1 MRTFGFRLLTILFL
15 PALLAAAGP
24 GTWAPSGD
32 CTPTRYEQAAGLLAD
47 GRVLVTGG
55 QGGMSGEFLTSA
67 KLFQAPSGWS
77 DVAPMAQPRSV
88 HTQTLLADGRVLV
101 AGGHIEILN
110 PDGSG
115 TFVYL
120 NSAEIYSPS
129 TNTWAPAAAM
139 NEARGFHTATLLS
152 NGKVLVAGGVS
163 PATLSSAEIYDPVLN
178 TWTEVAPMTQPRW
191 SHAALKLLDGRVLV
205 AASWL
210 AAMPTEIYDPV
221 AGTWTPSGFLS
232 SGGFNNLLFQLPDG
246 RVLFCDGTV
255 FTFSLATQTWTQGA
269 SMPVGTN
276 PVSADLLKDGRLIVT
291 GGQNDA
297 VQADVRVYDPT
308 RDTWT
313 IDASMA
319 NPRSNHSTVT
329 MPDGRVVV
337 ACGFTG
343 SGLIAAT
350 ELYTPAASDTTP
362 PVITAPASV
371 VVEQTSPAGAP
382 ASIPVSAVDAVD
394 GPVPVTSD
402 APAIF
407 PPGKT
412 TVHFTAVDHAGN
424 VAHASTEVLVVDTT
438 PPTITSIRA
447 TPSALWPPNGK
458 LVPVALTVGATDLAD
473 PAPKSMIHSI
483 TSNEPPGAGE
493 TDWVITGHLAAT
505 LRAKK
510 NHGGATRIYTI
521 VVRCTDASGN
531 FSDKPVTVA
540 VTP

>member
-1 MRTFGFRLLTILFL
+1 MGGAMRTFGFRLLTILFL

-191 SHAALKLLDGRVLV
+191 SHAAVRMADGRVLV

-210 AAMPTEIYDPV
+210 AAMAAEIYDPIGDV
-221 AGTWTPSGFLS
+221 WT
-232 SGGFNNLLFQLPDG
+232 
-246 RVLFCDGTV
+246 
-255 FTFSLATQTWTQGA
+255 
-269 SMPVGTN
+269 
-276 PVSADLLKDGRLIVT
+276 
-291 GGQNDA
+291 
-297 VQADVRVYDPT
+297 
-308 RDTWT
+308 
-313 IDASMA
+313 
-319 NPRSNHSTVT
+319 
-329 MPDGRVVV
+329 
-337 ACGFTG
+337 
-343 SGLIAAT
+343 
-350 ELYTPAASDTTP
+350 
-362 PVITAPASV
+362 
-371 VVEQTSPAGAP
+371 
-382 ASIPVSAVDAVD
+382 
-394 GPVPVTSD
+394 
-402 APAIF
+402 
-407 PPGKT
+407 
-412 TVHFTAVDHAGN
+412 
-424 VAHASTEVLVVDTT
+424 
-438 PPTITSIRA
+438 
-447 TPSALWPPNGK
+447 
-458 LVPVALTVGATDLAD
+458 
-473 PAPKSMIHSI
+473 
-483 TSNEPPGAGE
+483 
-493 TDWVITGHLAAT
+493 
-505 LRAKK
+505 
-510 NHGGATRIYTI
+510 
-521 VVRCTDASGN
+521 
-531 FSDKPVTVA
+531 
-540 VTP
+540 